1 MVQADHF
8 VSKSIRVNLFWFF
21 DILFFD
27 FALLLSFHTVA
38 SNKHPLSSKNHEL
51 WSKKIAQLG
60 RNPLSITYHSIQKNN
75 SKNEMLQSCAVR
87 PSAGIQKPG
96 PQEQKICLLG
106 QDLCFGG
113 VVHLGKTCEP
123 GRWAPRGSCEPGR
136 WAPRTNK
143 SQIPVNVKTTVI
155 GLSVYQLV
163 TLMHQTISIVK
174 WLLLLTNLPLNVQ
187 QANPLRTPFLPDG
200 WKWPRRSLQ

>member
-1 MVQADHF
+1 MNYGA
-8 VSKSIRVNLFWFF
+8 KKLPNWAE
-21 DILFFD
+21 ILFP
-27 FALLLSFHTVA
+27 LHTTVYKKIIQKMKCCNSA
-38 SNKHPLSSKNHEL
+38 QSGLRPEFKNL
-51 WSKKIAQLG
+51 APRSKKFAIL
-60 RNPLSITYHSIQKNN
+60 R
-75 SKNEMLQSCAVR
+75 
-87 PSAGIQKPG
+87 
-96 PQEQKICLLG
+96 

-143 SQIPVNVKTTVI
+143 SQIPVNVKTTVF
-155 GLSVYQLV
+155 GLLVYQLV